1 MSGLAPKSANGS
13 ATQVCHGCI
22 HSSHCEES
30 ARVDKLRGFM
40 VLLVRCKHLAGC
52 SGLLCTCRTLI
63 NLKTSQFLLLVYGGV
78 RYRERL
84 ASTGILRLPVHLIIT
99 KARIIS
105 VLGQQFRLDYLC
117 HPLIHMG
124 TVCVVIVAHRYPNT
138 DTNPGLLVCQT
149 V

>member
-99 KARIIS
+99 KAHNIS
-105 VLGQQFRLDYLC
+105 TRPAVSSRLPVPPTHTYGYSLC
-117 HPLIHMG
+117 RHRG
-124 TVCVVIVAHRYPNT
+124 T
-138 DTNPGLLVCQT
+138 
-149 V
+149 